1 MNQTEQFKTFARMLL
16 VKKERQSS
24 HFEISKKT
32 TSQHA
37 GYFTIDSIELVSDIT
52 EHSAGEYNWYTG
64 I

>member
-1 MNQTEQFKTFARMLL
+1 LL
-16 VKKERQSS
+16 KKKGKVVTAKFRNFQ
-24 HFEISKKT
+24 KDY

-37 GYFTIDSIELVSDIT
+37 GYFTIDNIELVSDIT